1 MTPAVASIETLLTQ
15 QPANANAP
23 AYEGKSETQDNL
35 AQLIQWFEDSEEAS
49 YESRKLS
56 ERDRDYYDNKQLTS
70 EEIATLNKRGQPDII
85 NNVIQSKIDFIIG
98 WEAANRADPKAFPR
112 TQKDDDAA
120 EAATDGLRYVKDDT
134 DLEQHFSASW
144 ECMNVEGY
152 NGAIELVVE
161 EAGPPGPD
169 GVQKDPDIKIVHWDW
184 DRTFYDPHSRKH
196 DFSDARYM
204 GGVIWMDA
212 EEAKAKWPGK
222 DTEQAIDTTAADIGT
237 SATLDDRP
245 RWKKWASGSSRKR
258 VRIVQMY
265 YREPSG
271 GWHHCT
277 FTKGGKMESI
287 EVPFRDQD
295 DKPFCPMFMQS
306 AYVDR
311 ENNRYGIV
319 RAMIGPQ
326 DEINKRRSKA
336 LHLLSVRQSMGEEG
350 AVDDIDLMKAEL
362 AKPDGHVRVN
372 PGFKFEMIE
381 QQAAIQGNIE
391 LMQEAKQ
398 SIESIGPNASLMG
411 DGPDAASGKAIRL
424 NQQAG
429 QMSMARMTDR
439 HKHLKKRVYKGIW
452 SLIRQFKKS
461 QWWVR
466 VTDDEKNVKF
476 VGFNRPVTMAEDLLE
491 KAIKEGVPEPE
502 ARAKLDEM
510 LQSDPQAAQQ
520 LQQVI
525 RIANVPADMSLD
537 ITIEEVPDT
546 SNMQEEQ
553 FAALTGMAPAVVFPP
568 KVYIKASNLRNKEK
582 LIEELEPPPGAPV
595 PPTPEEIEA
604 KKLEMQMQAKQ
615 AADEQTMRIEQQ
627 KADAAA
633 QAKERELSMMLEM
646 KEREFELTGRQ
657 REAEFMHAQRM
668 REMELTA
675 KQREIEIQTSAK
687 ERMAEI
693 DARNRAK
700 KPDTDGDSQ

>member
-1 MTPAVASIETLLTQ
+1 MEALLA
-15 QPANANAP
+15 QPANTNAP
-23 AYEGKSETQDNL
+23 KVEADSDKQDNL

-134 DLEQHFSASW
+134 DLEQHFSSSW

-161 EAGPPGPD
+161 EATAPGPD
-169 GVQKDPDIKIVHWDW
+169 GQQKDPEIRIVHWDW

-212 EEAKAKWPGK
+212 EEAKAKWP
-222 DTEQAIDTTAADIGT
+222 DAEQAIETTAADIGT

-245 RWKKWASGSSRKR
+245 RWKKWASGSNRKR

-277 FTKGGKMESI
+277 FTKGGKLEAI

-362 AKPDGHVRVN
+362 AKPDGHVRIN

-452 SLIRQFKKS
+452 SLIRQFKKGE
-461 QWWVR
+461 WWVR

-476 VGFNRPVTMAEDLLE
+476 VGFNRPITMAEDLLE
-491 KAIKEGVPEPE
+491 KAINEGVPEQE

-510 LQSDPQAAQQ
+510 LQSDPQAAQE
-520 LQQVI
+520 LQRVI

-582 LIEELEPPPGAPV
+582 LIEELEPPPGV
-595 PPTPEEIEA
+595 EPPPSPEQIEA

-615 AADEQTMRIEQQ
+615 AEQQMGMEIEQA
-627 KADAAA
+627 KAQQAAD
-633 QAKERELSMMLEM
+633 AKERELQLTLQM
-646 KEREFELTGRQ
+646 KEREFELMQRQ
-657 REAEFMHAQRM
+657 REAEFAHAMRM
-668 REMELTA
+668 RELELSA
-675 KQREIEIQTSAK
+675 KEREIEIQTSAK

-693 DARNRAK
+693 DARNRAN
-700 KPDTDGDSQ
+700 KPEPRADA

>member
-1 MTPAVASIETLLTQ
+1 METLLA

-23 AYEGKSETQDNL
+23 AYEEKGDKQDNL

-70 EEIATLNKRGQPDII
+70 EEIATLAKRGQPDII

-169 GVQKDPDIKIVHWDW
+169 GEQKDPDIKVVHWDW

-212 EEAKAKWPGK
+212 EEAKAKWP
-222 DTEQAIDTTAADIGT
+222 DAEQAIDTTAADIGT

-271 GWHHCT
+271 AWHHCT
-277 FTKGGKMESI
+277 FTKGGKLEAI

-350 AVDDIDLMKAEL
+350 AVDDVDLMKAEL
-362 AKPDGHVRVN
+362 AKPDGHVKIN
-372 PGFKFEMIE
+372 PGFKFEMI
-381 QQAAIQGNIE
+381 
-391 LMQEAKQ
+391 
-398 SIESIGPNASLMG
+398 
-411 DGPDAASGKAIRL
+411 
-424 NQQAG
+424 
-429 QMSMARMTDR
+429 DR
-439 HKHLKKRVYKGIW
+439 TPR
-452 SLIRQFKKS
+452 S
-461 QWWVR
+461 
-466 VTDDEKNVKF
+466 
-476 VGFNRPVTMAEDLLE
+476 
-491 KAIKEGVPEPE
+491 
-502 ARAKLDEM
+502 
-510 LQSDPQAAQQ
+510 
-520 LQQVI
+520 
-525 RIANVPADMSLD
+525 PA
-537 ITIEEVPDT
+537 T
-546 SNMQEEQ
+546 SN
-553 FAALTGMAPAVVFPP
+553 
-568 KVYIKASNLRNKEK
+568 
-582 LIEELEPPPGAPV
+582 
-595 PPTPEEIEA
+595 
-604 KKLEMQMQAKQ
+604 
-615 AADEQTMRIEQQ
+615 
-627 KADAAA
+627 
-633 QAKERELSMMLEM
+633 
-646 KEREFELTGRQ
+646 
-657 REAEFMHAQRM
+657 
-668 REMELTA
+668 
-675 KQREIEIQTSAK
+675 
-687 ERMAEI
+687 
-693 DARNRAK
+693 
-700 KPDTDGDSQ
+700 

>member
-1 MTPAVASIETLLTQ
+1 MTPATAPIDALLQ
-15 QPANANAP
+15 QPANTNAP
-23 AYEGKSETQDNL
+23 SDGKADDGRDNL

-152 NGAIELVVE
+152 NGAIELLVE
-161 EAGPPGPD
+161 EAGAPGPD
-169 GVQKDPDIKIVHWDW
+169 GEQKDPDIKVVHWDW

-212 EEAKAKWPGK
+212 EEAKAKWP
-222 DTEQAIDTTAADIGT
+222 DAEQAIETTAADIGT

-271 GWHHCT
+271 EWHHCT
-277 FTKGGKMESI
+277 FTKGGKLESI
-287 EVPFRDQD
+287 EVPFRDHDQ
-295 DKPFCPMFMQS
+295 KPFCPMYMQS

-350 AVDDIDLMKAEL
+350 AVDDVDLMKAEL

-381 QQAAIQGNIE
+381 QNAQIAGNIE

-452 SLIRQFKKS
+452 SLIRQYKRAP
-461 QWWVR
+461 WWVR

-491 KAIKEGVPEPE
+491 QSIKQGKPEDQ
-502 ARAKLDEM
+502 ARAEIDQM
-510 LQSDPQAAQQ
+510 LQADPQTAQQ
-520 LQQVI
+520 LQQIV

-553 FAALTGMAPAVVFPP
+553 FAALTGMAPAVIFPP

-582 LIEELEPPPGAPV
+582 LIEELEPPPGVEP
-595 PPTPEEIEA
+595 PPTPEQIEA

-615 AADEQTMRIEQQ
+615 ASDAQAMQIEMQ
-627 KADAAA
+627 KADVAA
-633 QAKERELSMMLEM
+633 QAKERELQLTLAM
-646 KEREFELTGRQ
+646 KEREFELMERQ
-657 REAEFMHAQRM
+657 REAEFAHAMRM
-668 REMELTA
+668 RELELSA

-687 ERMAEI
+687 QRMAEI
-693 DARNRAK
+693 DARNRAN
-700 KPDTDGDSQ
+700 KPDTDGDSK